1 MKKIGMSII
10 ICLSSILGA
19 QTKQQINTFYDA
31 VRDNNFPQ
39 VKKMVEQ
46 EGYPIKA
53 VIPQQILPVKA
64 AIWKKN
70 LPMVEYMVNKGAN
83 ITADTTLVDTAI
95 EYGSSEI
102 TRYLLKKGLYAKN
115 ALSKAVFYENLDI
128 AKEVYLNYQPQKID
142 NEYMGRFLL
151 LATKSND
158 LEFIKKLPLKG
169 KDSPMD
175 YFDYDGYNALL
186 YAVEKNY
193 TELAKYL
200 LSQGAD
206 KKSTISIETDNGI
219 VSGKTAMQLAKA
231 NKNAEL
237 IKLLK

>member
-19 QTKQQINTFYDA
+19 QTKQHVDAFYDA
-31 VRDNNFPQ
+31 VRDDNFPL

-70 LPMVEYMVNKGAN
+70 LPMVEYMVSKGAN
-83 ITADTTLVDTAI
+83 LTADTTLVDTAI
-95 EYGSSEI
+95 EYGSPEI
-102 TRYLLKKGLYAKN
+102 TLYLLKKGLYAKN

-151 LATKSND
+151 LAAKNND

-231 NKNAEL
+231 NKNTEL